1 MVEVKLHDIGEGI
14 HEGDILTYFVAVG
27 DKVSID
33 QPLVEVQTEKMVAEI
48 SSPVSGIVKE
58 ILIEPG
64 TTITVGT
71 TIIKIEEEN
80 GTNVETKAEHS
91 QPLHSDKTA
100 SSTEKETTLQKN
112 VFVNREGREDRVIA
126 TPYTRKIARENN
138 VDLSLVK
145 GTGPAGRILE
155 EDVYR
160 YIQQQK
166 NALNEFESQ
175 TVKEVFE
182 TEERAVEPDVIPF
195 RGIRKQI
202 AKKMVKS
209 LYTIPHVSHFEE
221 IDMTNLINFRNEL
234 KSMDV
239 NISAVAFFLKALA
252 ISLKDFPVFNAKL
265 DEENEVIRLEKVV
278 HIGLATDTD
287 QGLIVPVLRDVHK
300 KSLLQIHAEMKEL
313 TKKAQEGKLNPKEMT
328 GSTITISNVGPL
340 GSIGATPII
349 NYPETALMA
358 FHKTR
363 KMPVVN
369 DQDEIVIRSMM
380 NITMTFDHRVA
391 DGGTAVAFTNR
402 FKSLIENP
410 KLLFLELM

>member
-112 VFVNREGREDRVIA
+112 VSVNREGREDRVIA

>member
-48 SSPVSGIVKE
+48 SSPVSGTIKE

>member
-48 SSPVSGIVKE
+48 SSPVSGTIKE

-112 VFVNREGREDRVIA
+112 VSVNREGREDRVIA